1 MPVLQKGVAALAH
14 QMPKVISPKTHAIA
28 DFVAIGAFGVLAGL
42 YLGRNRRA
50 AIAAMIC
57 GGAELTTVL
66 LTDFPGGVA
75 DVISLPAH
83 LRIDYILAATAS
95 ALPSMMGFDEKAEAK
110 WFRILGLKITAVAAM
125 TEAGEG
131 RRARG
136 RRRAA

>member
-1 MPVLQKGVAALAH
+1 MPL
-14 QMPKVISPKTHAIA
+14 PISLPSAPSA
-28 DFVAIGAFGVLAGL
+28 VLAGL

-95 ALPSMMGFDEKAEAK
+95 ALPSIMGFDEKAEAK